1 MDLSRAD
8 RTLRNLKPRPKS
20 YAVALGNGVSCRV
33 APSGLRT
40 LELRARLHGVTQ
52 RLQLGF
58 YPATTIAE
66 AAAKAAEFRA
76 KLKQGLNPKVE
87 MRRAASAD
95 IPRNVAEAAARF
107 IDGHLSIKTRERWA
121 KEATR
126 IIKSDIM
133 PVIGRY
139 PLAQIQ
145 RSDLTSLIEAKA
157 RALRAKGGKGTMANR
172 VVAVVSKMFGWCAQQ
187 GWLSAELAR
196 NLPKPAIETA
206 KDRVLSAAPQLNEAG
221 ALWNM
226 LARRVR
232 SDTGTIPLVHA
243 RVLQLLAITGCRCSE
258 ITNLTIA
265 AVNLNSGVVTIANG
279 KTQASNRSLPLTPTM
294 RAIFEAALS
303 EPREQRQQLLFPSPR
318 AGKVIPSNEI
328 SRSARDLVKE
338 LEHAPWTPHDLR
350 RTAISIMAEA
360 GIDGDIRR
368 RITGHQAP
376 DIHGRVYDR
385 AQRLD
390 DMRAAL
396 LLIEVAYATAA
407 TAKADNVLTLKDRI
421 SK

>member
-20 YAVALGNGVSCRV
+20 YAVALGNGVLCRV

-126 IIKSDIM
+126 IIKSDIV

-172 VVAVVSKMFGWCAQQ
+172 VVAVVSKLFGWCAQQ

-196 NLPKPAIETA
+196 NLPKPAVETA
-206 KDRVLSAAPQLNEAG
+206 KDRVLSVTPLLNEAG
-221 ALWNM
+221 ELWNL
-226 LARRVR
+226 LAQG
-232 SDTGTIPLVHA
+232 DTGPIPRVHA
-243 RVLQLLAITGCRCSE
+243 RVLQLLALTGCRCSE
-258 ITNLTIA
+258 VTSLATA
-265 AVNLNSGVVTIANG
+265 TVNLEAGTFTIANG
-279 KTQASNRSLPLTPTM
+279 KTQASNRSLPLTPAM
-294 RAIFEAALS
+294 RAIFEAAMA
-303 EPREQRQQLLFPSPR
+303 EPREQGQQLLFPSPR

-360 GIDGDIRR
+360 GVDGDIRR

-396 LLIEVAYATAA
+396 LVIDVAYATAA